1 MSNYLPTMR
10 QKNFLL
16 SNFLLYHLI
25 SSHRRLYGLIT
36 IWWRK
41 TFWDLI
47 TNPIVMNRFASC
59 SNISHR
65 IIITLYSTYKF
76 SCFLGM
82 HIISQMISREYYKHW
97 QLIRLWS
104 IKLLGQYMAK
114 TNNRY
119 IKYIKITWILKIEID
134 LHNDQANTFYDTF
147 HLIGTIVL

>member
-10 QKNFLL
+10 QKNFSL

-65 IIITLYSTYKF
+65 FIITLYSTYKF

-97 QLIRLWS
+97 QLI
-104 IKLLGQYMAK
+104 
-114 TNNRY
+114 
-119 IKYIKITWILKIEID
+119 EID
-134 LHNDQANTFYDTF
+134 LHNDQANTLRYISSHWYYRTVSPLHNTRF
-147 HLIGTIVL
+147 LISSTICCMIKTH